1 MRSFIFSERRVAL
14 VRVFGAGGRIAA
26 GFET

>member
-14 VRVFGAGGRIAA
+14 VRVFGAGGRAAA
-26 GFET
+26 GVGT